1 MIIIIIFYSSKKLS
15 DVGVPQGSVLGPLL
29 FIIFFI
35 NDMCYLNLK
44 SKLFLFADD
53 TIFSFAHDSIN
64 LLIDSLTSD
73 LLIISEWLR
82 NNRLILNMKKKK
94 CLIFKMNLKIHLI
107 IKCLPVDFKYINPG
121 ANSI

>member
-1 MIIIIIFYSSKKLS
+1 VNSFTITKFNRSYYSEKLS
-15 DVGVPQGSVLGPLL
+15 DVGVPQGSVLGPLC
-29 FIIFFI
+29 FIISI

-53 TIFSFAHDSIN
+53 TTLSFNHDPIN

-82 NNRLILNMKKKK
+82 HNRLILNMKKNNVIYFSNG
-94 CLIFKMNLKIHLI
+94 CSSGLHYQI
-107 IKCLPVDFKYINPG
+107 
-121 ANSI
+121 